1 MGDGMRAHFND
12 LPLARKLSLILFAGV
27 GVGLLPTLLILGSGV
42 AVKTYRESQEQLR
55 TLAKVTALNTE
66 GALSFRDQPG
76 ALSTLASLQ
85 AQPQVVRATLYDAKG
100 DVFAAYN
107 APRPPGAAPVE
118 RPADAD
124 RAWIPRWLTVGQ
136 DVVIEGD
143 RIGRLVVEADISG
156 RWQALGR
163 ELAAAGT
170 LALSIMLLAI
180 AGAVRMGRSLT
191 APILSLAT
199 AAAEVSRSKDYTVRV
214 DRTARDETGALVDG
228 FNEMLAQIQLR
239 EAMLARQ
246 RDELEEKVEART
258 ADLRHAKEA
267 AEAANRAKSAFLAN
281 MSHEIRTPMN
291 GVLGTLELVLQGELP
306 GVQRRLVSTA
316 SRSAE
321 SLLAILNDI
330 LDFSRVES
338 GRLTLEDVD
347 FDPRAIVADTCEL
360 MSRQAHEKGIE
371 LTYWITPD
379 VDAWLSGDPVRVR
392 QVITNLVGNAV
403 KFTQQGE
410 IAVRVT
416 KNGSTREP
424 LIRVEVRDTGI
435 GMTEEVIARLFQPFV
450 QADDSTTRRYG
461 GTGLGLAISKQ
472 LAEMMGGAAG
482 CTSEPGRGSTFWFEF
497 RARPAAKAEPAIAC
511 GAGVA
516 GRRVLIVDDN
526 ATNREILQRL
536 AGAWGM
542 FAATAD
548 NGTRALELLKSV
560 AADRPF
566 DVLVSDMDMPG
577 MDGRDLLRAVRWD
590 DSVRE
595 TPVLLLT
602 SLAAEDVAIDGVSAN
617 GCLSKPV
624 RADRLRRALEEVIG
638 GGRLSAFDTGP
649 SAPGERTL
657 RQRHASILV
666 AEDNPTNQEVAR
678 GFLESWGVTVTIAE
692 NGREAVDRVA
702 AGRFDLILM
711 DGMMP
716 VLDGFE
722 ATREIRRIEAAS
734 GARRTPIVA
743 LTAAA
748 LASEKARCFEAGMD
762 DYLSKPV
769 RSAELLAVLERW
781 LATEQQASAAF
792 AAPAVSAA
800 STTGAATPDDLPP
813 SGVDI
818 TALDAL
824 RALRRGT
831 SSVLARALRSYL
843 DTTPRMLAELRD
855 ALTAGRH
862 EDARRIAHTLKSSSK
877 SLGALRLSELCR
889 AGEASLAANATSAA
903 GAATLDPALLDVLET
918 EYALVEA
925 RLAEV
930 LHEEDAHVHA

>member
-1 MGDGMRAHFND
+1 MFRIRFKD
-12 LPLARKLSLILFAGV
+12 LPLARKLSLILLVGV
-27 GVGLLPTLLILGSGV
+27 GVGLVPTLLILGSGV
-42 AVKTYRESQEQLR
+42 AVKSWRETQEQLR

-66 GALSFRDQPG
+66 AALSFRDQPG

-100 DVFAAYN
+100 GVFAAYE
-107 APRPPGAAPVE
+107 APRPAGVGAPA

-124 RAWIPRWLTVGQ
+124 RAWIPRWLTVEQ

-143 RIGRLVVEADISG
+143 RIGRLVLEADISA
-156 RWQALGR
+156 RWADLGR

-180 AGAVRMGRSLT
+180 AGAVRMGRTLT
-191 APILSLAT
+191 SPILSLAT
-199 AAAEVSRSKDYTVRV
+199 AAAEVSRSKDYSVRV
-214 DRTARDETGALVDG
+214 ARTARDETGALIDG

-338 GRLTLEDVD
+338 GRLSLEDLD

-392 QVITNLVGNAV
+392 QVITNLIGNAV
-403 KFTQQGE
+403 KFTERGE
-410 IAVRVT
+410 IAVRVS
-416 KNGSTREP
+416 KGGSTTEP

-435 GMTEEVIARLFQPFV
+435 GMTSEVIERLFQPFV

-472 LAEMMGGAAG
+472 LAEMMGGAVG
-482 CTSEPGRGSTFWFEF
+482 CTSEPGSGSTFWFEF
-497 RARPAAKAEPAIAC
+497 RARPAVKAEPAIAC

-536 AGAWGM
+536 AGSWGM
-542 FAATAD
+542 YAATAD
-548 NGTRALELLKSV
+548 NGSRALTMLKG
-560 AADRPF
+560 AAPDQPF

-590 DSVRE
+590 DVVRD

-602 SLAAEDVAIDGVSAN
+602 SLGLDEFAAEGLAAN

-649 SAPGERTL
+649 SSSGGRTL
-657 RQRHASILV
+657 RGRHASILV

-678 GFLESWGVTVTIAE
+678 GFLESWGVTVTVA
-692 NGREAVDRVA
+692 GDGGAAVESFRA
-702 AGRFDLILM
+702 HRYDLILM

-722 ATREIRRIEAAS
+722 ATREIRRLEEAS
-734 GARRTPIVA
+734 GAPRTPIVA

-748 LASEKARCFEAGMD
+748 LASEKARCFESGMD

-781 LATEQQASAAF
+781 LVRAEPAA
-792 AAPAVSAA
+792 AAPAP
-800 STTGAATPDDLPP
+800 ATPAPAPVAPEEPAADDLPP
-813 SGVDI
+813 SGVDAA
-818 TALDAL
+818 ALDAL

-843 DTTPRMLAELRD
+843 ETTPRMLAELRD
-855 ALTAGRH
+855 ALTSDRGA
-862 EDARRIAHTLKSSSK
+862 DARRIAHTLKSSSK
-877 SLGALRLSELCR
+877 SLGALRFSELCR
-889 AGEASLAANATSAA
+889 AAESVLSTGS
-903 GAATLDPALLDVLET
+903 ATLDPVVLDALEN
-918 EYALVEA
+918 EYAHVES
-925 RLAEV
+925 RLKEA
-930 LHEEDAHVHA
+930 LQEEDAHVPA